1 MNIPIREADVVNR
14 HQPKAY
20 DLFLAVI
27 AIIALGLAVWQLF
40 LPPTGELAKL
50 LIIFD
55 YVFCLLFFIDY
66 IHQIVIADHKWKYI
80 FTWGLFDLASS
91 IPMVGEFRV
100 LRFARI
106 FRILRAIRSLRILSQ
121 VLIRDRLASAV
132 SMLMMI
138 GTLII
143 IGSCI
148 GVLQYESHAPDS
160 TIKTAQDVAWWAVV
174 TTSTVGYGDMY
185 PVTPEG
191 RFLAVLIMSV
201 GIGLF
206 ATFAGALAG
215 MFMRKP
221 KHADTPIPISPQ
233 ERFDTL
239 HEQNQAILDRLQS
252 LEEEVKKF
260 RDQTPPEDS

>member
-1 MNIPIREADVVNR
+1 MNITKREIDFISR

-27 AIIALGLAVWQLF
+27 AIVALGLAAWQLF
-40 LPPTGELAKL
+40 LPPEGELRKL

-66 IHQIVIADHKWKYI
+66 IHQIVIADRKWKYI

-91 IPMVGEFRV
+91 IPLVGPLRV

-106 FRILRAIRSLRILSQ
+106 FRVLRAIRSLRILSQ
-121 VLIRDRLASAV
+121 VLVRDRLASAV
-132 SMLMMI
+132 SMLMMV

-143 IGSCI
+143 IGSCV
-148 GVLQYESHAPDS
+148 GVLQYESQAPDS

-185 PVTPEG
+185 PITPEG
-191 RFLAVLIMSV
+191 RLLAVLIMSV

-221 KHADTPIPISPQ
+221 KHADTPAPISPQ
-233 ERFDTL
+233 ERFDAL
-239 HEQNQAILDRLQS
+239 HEQNQAILERLRS
-252 LEEEVKKF
+252 LEDELRKL
-260 RDQTPPEDS
+260 RDETPPEAS

>member
-1 MNIPIREADVVNR
+1 MNLSLRDIDIISR

-27 AIIALGLAVWQLF
+27 AIVALGLAVWQLF
-40 LPPTGELAKL
+40 LPPVGELRKL

-66 IHQIVIADHKWKYI
+66 IRQIVIAEHKWKYI
-80 FTWGLFDLASS
+80 LTWGLFDLASS
-91 IPMVGEFRV
+91 IPLVGPLRV

-121 VLIRDRLASAV
+121 VLVRDKLASAV

-138 GTLII
+138 GTMII

-148 GVLQYESHAPDS
+148 GVLQYESQAADA

-191 RFLAVLIMSV
+191 RLLAVMIMCV

-221 KHADTPIPISPQ
+221 SGHVAPISPA
-233 ERFDTL
+233 ERYESL
-239 HEQNQAILDRLQS
+239 HEQNRAILNRLQA
-252 LEEEVKKF
+252 LEEELKKL
-260 RDQTPPEDS
+260 REQPPSSS